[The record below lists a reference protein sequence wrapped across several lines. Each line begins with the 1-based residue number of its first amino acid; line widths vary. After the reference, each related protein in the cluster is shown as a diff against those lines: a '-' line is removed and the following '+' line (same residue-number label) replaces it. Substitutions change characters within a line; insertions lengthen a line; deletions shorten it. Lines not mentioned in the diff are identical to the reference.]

1 MKTER
6 PLRADAQ
13 RNRQRILDAAE
24 ETFARDGLS
33 VPIDA
38 VAEQAGVGVGTVY
51 RHFPTKEALF
61 LAIVEARLS
70 ALVEATRVAAGEDPG
85 RAFFGFLS
93 IMAEQVSLKH
103 DLFDAMA
110 AAGVDVKSSCGE
122 LMGELEKGIDQLRQ
136 QAVAVS
142 AVRPD
147 VSTEQVMGL
156 VIGACMASEH
166 TGMGDQ
172 SCRQLLG
179 IVCDGLRP
187 QRP

>member
-6 PLRADAQ
+6 RLRADAQ

-24 ETFARDGLS
+24 EIFARDGLS
-33 VPIDA
+33 VPVDA

-61 LAIVEARLS
+61 LAIVEDRLFT
-70 ALVEATRVAAGEDPG
+70 LIEATRVTDGDDPG
-85 RAFFGFLS
+85 RSFFGFLS
-93 IMAEQVSLKH
+93 IMAEQVSRKH

-110 AAGVDVKSSCGE
+110 AEGVDVKTSCGDQ
-122 LMGELEKGIDQLRQ
+122 MVQLESGIDQLRQ
-136 QAVAVS
+136 RAVAAG
-142 AVRPD
+142 AVRDD

-166 TGMGDQ
+166 TGLAGQ
-172 SCRQLLG
+172 SCQQLVA